1 MIRALVLLTAST
13 APSIADEALNLLQTA
28 SVAGR
33 GGWGPFGG
41 GGGGGGS
48 SKPSERT
55 PEDDNLVA
63 KNRKCAGEPLKKF
76 KSAMTAKA
84 CREVCRMEAQ
94 CKFYA
99 SWPKAGNPK
108 KMRQVCIIWKGDCA
122 KKQKLQGKNT
132 NTLYQIIRTTTTT
145 TLATTTPDPDETTVA
160 DVASASGD
168 PHIATASGERYDLFQ
183 PGHVEFMTIPAGAS
197 AKHALLK
204 VTGET
209 EQMGERKNDL
219 WIRRVHVEGKWL
231 DGDDF
236 SFKTGHAA
244 FGDAANYLARMS
256 GGKWV
261 SPQKLLKASDGK
273 MSLALYDDVAP
284 THDWEKSEAAEV
296 ALNAG
301 PVKVLVSFA
310 TSKKDTDVSFNHFDV
325 HLSGLQDVSHT
336 MSGVLA
342 TSGPGF

>member
-1 MIRALVLLTAST
+1 MFRVLLTAS
-13 APSIADEALNLLQTA
+13 IGFVVGDEALHLLQVDSA
-28 SVAGR
+28 KVGR
-33 GGWGPFGG
+33 GGWGP

-48 SKPSERT
+48 NRPSERT
-55 PEDDNLVA
+55 PDDDNLVG
-63 KNRKCAGEPLKKF
+63 KNRKCGGGQIKKY
-76 KSAMTAKA
+76 KAAMTAKA

-94 CKFYA
+94 CKFYG

-108 KMRQVCIIWKGDCA
+108 NMRQVCIIYKGDCA
-122 KKQKLQGKNT
+122 NKKKLNGGNKNF
-132 NTLYQIIRTTTTT
+132 LYQIIRTTTTT

-168 PHIATASGERYDLFQ
+168 PHISTADGAKYDLFK

-197 AKHALLK
+197 AGHALLK

-236 SFKTGHAA
+236 SFKTGHAK
-244 FGDAANYLARMS
+244 FGDAANYLAKMS
-256 GGKWV
+256 GGKWS
-261 SPQKLLKASDGK
+261 SPQDLLKVSDGK
-273 MSLALYDDVAP
+273 MSLALYDDEAP
-284 THDWEKSEAAEV
+284 TQDWEKSQAQEV
-296 ALNAG
+296 SLRAG
-301 PVKVLVSFA
+301 PVKVMVMFA
-310 TSKKDTDVSFNHFDV
+310 TSKKDTGDSFNHFDV
-325 HLSGLQDVSHT
+325 HLSGLQDVTHS

-342 TSGPGF
+342 TTSEPGL

>member
-1 MIRALVLLTAST
+1 MFRVLLTASLGFV
-13 APSIADEALNLLQTA
+13 SGDEALHLLQMD
-28 SVAGR
+28 SVRVGR
-33 GGWGPFGG
+33 GGWGPNM
-41 GGGGGGS
+41 GGGGS

-55 PEDDNLVA
+55 PDDDNMVA
-63 KNRKCAGEPLKKF
+63 KNRKCAGGMIKKY
-76 KSAMTAKA
+76 KSSMTAKA

-108 KMRQVCIIWKGDCA
+108 GMRQVCTIWKGDCA
-122 KKQKLQGKNT
+122 KKQKLNGKNK
-132 NTLYQIIRTTTTT
+132 NFLYQIIRTTTTT

-168 PHIATASGERYDLFQ
+168 PHISTADGAKYDLFK

-197 AKHALLK
+197 SRDALLK

-209 EQMGERKNDL
+209 EQMGVRKNDL

-231 DGDDF
+231 GDDF
-236 SFKTGHAA
+236 SFKTGHAE

-261 SPQKLLKASDGK
+261 SPQDLLKVSDGK
-273 MSLALYDDVAP
+273 MSLGLYDDEAP
-284 THDWEKSEAAEV
+284 THDWEKSQAQEV
-296 ALNAG
+296 SLRAG
-301 PVKVLVSFA
+301 PVKVMVMFA
-310 TSKKDTDVSFNHFDV
+310 SSKKDTGDTFNHFDV
-325 HLSGLQDVSHT
+325 HLSGLQDLTDS

-342 TSGPGF
+342 TASGPAL